1 VKKTSDSLL
10 GFNPSSHALQK
21 ALMLLR
27 PLLQVVCRTCI
38 FTSLLILQIA
48 CSDRLENTMPVG
60 ASSRSSPI
68 TLSSDERGV
77 WVVNP
82 DADSIT
88 RVDTSTLIADS
99 PIGVGHEPWSVGVN
113 NNGMQVVLNRADG
126 TLTLLEGSNATTIKI
141 GAEPGGVA
149 LSNDGQTAFV
159 TVSAQDEVA
168 VINLNSRILERRIP
182 VGRMPWAVAVAS
194 DGTVV
199 VSHRRARLRPGKT
212 EATNDGKEA
221 WLSLIRGSSIS
232 EVNISPYAFGYAN
245 GLEGLAI
252 TDNKVFVSHLLNS
265 PELPRDFE
273 TTVSGAL
280 STVSLTSNQELT
292 ERRLHINETEFST
305 PVNFPIALSM
315 NARGDRA
322 YIVLAGTDAVMGVN
336 LEQPLKPKLIGFWG
350 VGSNPRGIVI
360 NQAGTRAYVMNY
372 LSRDVSVLD
381 LANEVSRTELKR
393 IKVVP
398 ETLEPPMLRGKI
410 LFHKANDPRLSHLG
424 WLSCASC
431 HFDGGVDGTTWVSPD
446 GLRQTQPLWKL
457 EGTAPFHAS
466 ATRDEVQDFE
476 HDIEGLMDGIGL
488 APGIAA
494 RELGTV
500 NANRSEDLDALAKYV
515 LQGIRVP
522 NAPENLDLSI
532 VTRGRQVFSNA
543 GCQACHG
550 GEHWTVSHLP
560 GVPGT
565 LAPNNELEVVSSLID
580 VGTISPGDVLG
591 AKGFDV
597 PTLMGLGFSA
607 PYLHD
612 GSASNL
618 DALFTNIKHVGQT
631 LSLEDR
637 ADLIAFLKNLDA
649 KTTPI
654 AP

>member
-1 VKKTSDSLL
+1 MMRT
-10 GFNPSSHALQK
+10 
-21 ALMLLR
+21 M
-27 PLLQVVCRTCI
+27 LQVVCRTCL
-38 FTSLLILQIA
+38 FTSVLILHVA
-48 CSDRLENTMPVG
+48 CTDRLENSLPVG

-68 TLSSDERGV
+68 TLSNDEQSV

-82 DADSIT
+82 DANSIT

-99 PIGVGHEPWSVGVN
+99 PVAVGHEPWSVGTS
-113 NNGMQVVLNRADG
+113 NGMQVVLNREDG
-126 TLTLLEGSNATTIKI
+126 TLTLLEGANAITIKV
-141 GAEPGGVA
+141 GAEPGAVA

-168 VINLNSRILERRIP
+168 VVNLNSRTLERRIS

-199 VSHRRARLRPGKT
+199 VSHRRARLIPGKT

-252 TDNKVFVSHLLNS
+252 ADGKVFVSHLLNS
-265 PELPRDFE
+265 PEFPRDFE
-273 TTVSGAL
+273 TTVSAAL
-280 STVSLTSNQELT
+280 STISLNSNQELT
-292 ERRLHINETEFST
+292 ERRLHINDTEFST
-305 PVNFPIALSM
+305 PINFPIAVSI
-315 NARGDRA
+315 NTRGDRA

-360 NQAGTRAYVMNY
+360 NQAGTRGYVMNY

-393 IKVVP
+393 IKVAP
-398 ETLEPPMLRGKI
+398 ETLEPNLLRGKV

-424 WLSCASC
+424 WISCASC
-431 HFDGGVDGTTWVSPD
+431 HFDGGVDGTTWRSPD

-457 EGTAPFHAS
+457 AGTAPFHAS

-488 APGIAA
+488 APGIAF

-515 LQGIRVP
+515 LEGIRVP
-522 NAPENLDLSI
+522 NAPENVDQAA
-532 VTRGRQVFSNA
+532 VTRGRAVFSNA

-560 GVPGT
+560 GLPGT
-565 LAPNNELEVVSSLID
+565 LAPNNELEVKSSLLE
-580 VGTISPGDVLG
+580 VGTLNPADVLG
-591 AKGFDV
+591 ANGFDV

-612 GSASNL
+612 GSASSL
-618 DALFTNIKHVGQT
+618 DAVLKNLKHVGQA

-637 ADLIAFLKNLDA
+637 ADLVTFLKSLDA
-649 KTTPI
+649 KTIPVTP
-654 AP
+654 

>member
-1 VKKTSDSLL
+1 MRT
-10 GFNPSSHALQK
+10 
-21 ALMLLR
+21 
-27 PLLQVVCRTCI
+27 LLQIICRTCL
-38 FTSLLILQIA
+38 FTSVLILQMA
-48 CSDRLENTMPVG
+48 CTDRFENNKPIG

-68 TLSSDERGV
+68 TLSNDERSL

-82 DADSIT
+82 DANSIT
-88 RVDTSTLIADS
+88 RVDTNTLTADS
-99 PIGVGHEPWSVGVN
+99 PIAVGHEPWSVCVN

-126 TLTLLEGSNATTIKI
+126 TLSLLEGATSSIIKV

-168 VINLNSRILERRIP
+168 VVNLNSRILERRIS
-182 VGRMPWAVAVAS
+182 VGRMPWAIAVAN

-199 VSHRRARLRPGKT
+199 VSHRRARLRLGRP

-221 WLSLIRGSSIS
+221 WLSLIRGSSVS
-232 EVNISPYAFGYAN
+232 EVPIAPYAFGYAN
-245 GLEGLAI
+245 ELEGLAI
-252 TDNKVFVSHLLNS
+252 NDGKVLVSHLLNS

-273 TTVSGAL
+273 TTVSAAL
-280 STVSLTSNQELT
+280 STVSLNSNQELT

-305 PVNFPIALSM
+305 PVNFPIAVTS

-360 NQAGTRAYVMNY
+360 NQAGTRGYVMNY

-398 ETLEPPMLRGKI
+398 ESLEPDLLRGKV

-424 WLSCASC
+424 WISCATC
-431 HFDGGVDGTTWVSPD
+431 HFDGGVDGTTWLTPD
-446 GLRQTQPLWKL
+446 GSRQTQPLWKL

-488 APGIAA
+488 APGIAF

-522 NAPENLDLSI
+522 NAPENLDLPA
-532 VTRGRQVFSNA
+532 VTRGRQVFINA

-550 GEHWTVSHLP
+550 GEHWTISHLP
-560 GVPGT
+560 GFPGT
-565 LAPNNELEVVSSLID
+565 LAPNFEPEVVGALRD
-580 VGTISPGDVLG
+580 VGTTTPSDVLG

-597 PTLMGLGFSA
+597 PALLGLGFSA

-618 DALFTNIKHVGQT
+618 DALFTNTKHVQKT

-637 ADLIAFLKNLDA
+637 VDLIAFLKSLDA

-654 AP
+654 TP